1 MRARLQGTAR
11 IRCIVQPSGVCT
23 NIEIEHSLD
32 KTFGLDQEAID
43 SVKLWRFKPGM
54 RLGQAVPVLVTID
67 VRPRCAETGGAGGGA
82 ISHSSANARVGSS
95 PALAAFSGTRAPVT
109 RRIGTPDHPTVTVKG
124 QTFTPGSILSRN
136 MGTDADQTTAF
147 PPHKIIGNIYYV
159 GTRTLSSFLIVTP
172 QGNILIDSTY
182 ERNVPTI
189 EKSVAQLGFKFS
201 DIKILLGN
209 HAHNDHQ
216 EGDAAVK
223 AMTGAQVIA
232 MAEDVP
238 ALQALKTR
246 RQGTSDRQDHSRR
259 RHGRARRNDAR
270 RAPHAGPHARLHHL
284 DDDGAGGRRRTY
296 NVVFGCSL
304 RAPNVVTPAIADE
317 LTRSFKIVRALPCDV
332 QLGDHPAEYN
342 MQAKYAKLR
351 NIQNGGPNPFIEP
364 ATCLDE
370 ADVEEAMFHAILNEQ
385 R

>member
-1 MRARLQGTAR
+1 MSRWVIFACL
-11 IRCIVQPSGVCT
+11 
-23 NIEIEHSLD
+23 
-32 KTFGLDQEAID
+32 
-43 SVKLWRFKPGM
+43 
-54 RLGQAVPVLVTID
+54 LVTVVDI
-67 VRPRCAETGGAGGGA
+67 CARTGHAQG
-82 ISHSSANARVGSS
+82 R
-95 PALAAFSGTRAPVT
+95 
-109 RRIGTPDHPTVTVKG
+109 GTPDHPTVTVKG
-124 QTFTPGSILSRN
+124 QTYTPGAILSRN

-159 GTRTLSSFLIVTP
+159 GTRTLSSFLVVTP

-201 DIKILLGN
+201 DTKILLGN

-238 ALQALKTR
+238 ALQALKPGGKEHPIDKIIHDGDTVALG
-246 RQGTSDRQDHSRR
+246 GTTLVAHLTPGHT
-259 RHGRARRNDAR
+259 HGCTTWTTTAQE
-270 RAPHAGPHARLHHL
+270 
-284 DDDGAGGRRRTY
+284 GGRTY
-296 NVVFGCSL
+296 NVMFGCSL

-317 LTRSFKIVRALPCDV
+317 LTRAFKIVRALPCDV

-351 NIQNGGPNPFIEP
+351 NNQNGGPNPFIEP